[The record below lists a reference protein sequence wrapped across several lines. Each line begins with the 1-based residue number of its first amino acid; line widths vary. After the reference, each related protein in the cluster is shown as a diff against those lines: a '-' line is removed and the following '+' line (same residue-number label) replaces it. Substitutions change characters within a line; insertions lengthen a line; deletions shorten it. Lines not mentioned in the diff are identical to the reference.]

1 MVKYAKE
8 AGFWTLQK
16 RAEYASD
23 TLTKVSPSIQL
34 TEFEDGAIYVHD
46 GHHRCVSTWIAG
58 RSYLREDEYD
68 LRKWT
73 YAQYLEINGPNRWW
87 TPFDPRIHLRRA
99 DVKFFKEEA
108 ARRFNLDPHAC
119 VKWIRENHFA
129 YRVDK
134 AADVPTFTLPDLA
147 TIIHR
152 RLLGRCQSCGKTL
165 TKDNC
170 TALTDRCD
178 DCLATEAAEWNYS
191 YDNAHG
197 GPY

>member
-1 MVKYAKE
+1 M
-8 AGFWTLQK
+8 QK

-108 ARRFNLDPHAC
+108 AKRFQADPHAC

-152 RLLGRCQSCGKTL
+152 RLLGRCQSCGKNL